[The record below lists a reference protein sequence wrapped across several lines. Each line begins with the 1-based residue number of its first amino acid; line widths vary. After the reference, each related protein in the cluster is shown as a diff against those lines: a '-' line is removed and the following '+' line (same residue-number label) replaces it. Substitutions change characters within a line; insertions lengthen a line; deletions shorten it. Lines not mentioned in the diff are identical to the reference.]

1 MYTAVAYGQFLF
13 VFLHSHLS
21 ENSSKGI
28 TPAAIVRQHL
38 VGPHSNAPSEAVALL
53 SIREIYEVL
62 GEAKQDF
69 GG

>member
-1 MYTAVAYGQFLF
+1 M
-13 VFLHSHLS
+13 
-21 ENSSKGI
+21 K
-28 TPAAIVRQHL
+28 TPVKVSPQHIVRQHL
-38 VGPHSNAPSEAVALL
+38 VGPHGNAPSEAVALL